1 MTKKEKPTTAKP
13 TTAIARSTIDRIYI
27 RDADLVDELIGE
39 LTFTEMI
46 LFHLTGRRPGRTETA
61 VLDAVLVTLMEHGI
75 TPSVIATRLIYY
87 SSPDSLQSS
96 VAAGLLG
103 VGSTFIGT
111 MEGCLGL
118 IEEMLQAQEGIEE
131 RARAIADR
139 HREERRPVH
148 GFGHPQ
154 HKPDDPRTPKLF
166 DVAERAGVKG
176 DHIAALKALS
186 REVDRAFGRHLTIN
200 ATGATAALL
209 GEIGIPREVV
219 RGIAVISRSAGLVG
233 HVLEES
239 RMPAGGFIWHSV
251 DEAIKYSADRGRQ
264 ESDD

>member
-1 MTKKEKPTTAKP
+1 MNRNQEP
-13 TTAIARSTIDRIYI
+13 TTAIARSTIDTIYV
-27 RDADLVDELIGE
+27 RDADLVNELIGE

-46 LFHLTGRRPGRTETA
+46 LFHLTGRRPTSTETK

-111 MEGCLGL
+111 MEGCLAMIQEI
-118 IEEMLQAQEGIEE
+118 IEAPEGRQA
-131 RARAIADR
+131 RARAIAES
-139 HREERRPVH
+139 HKEQRRPVH

-166 DVAERAGVKG
+166 AVAERAGVKG
-176 DHIAALKALS
+176 DYISALRTLS
-186 REVDRAFGRHLTIN
+186 EEVDRAFGRHITIN

-209 GEIGIPREVV
+209 GEIGIPREIV

-239 RMPAGGFIWHSV
+239 RNPAGKFIWETV
-251 DEAIKYSADRGRQ
+251 DGAIKYSSGKGAS
-264 ESDD
+264 EK